1 MAFINLLHNGY
12 QGKLGETVGQKWK
25 NQRTVRTYNPTNNS
39 KSEAQLKQRAIYK
52 QNISEA
58 SIAYSTL
65 IGVSKNTAKGMNIF
79 NLFTSQWSKAK
90 VSTGDSW
97 IKSGIFDR
105 PNIGIDYI
113 RSYSGG
119 EGYFT
124 ACHLPNE
131 VDLKKAKRFTI
142 KGFFCTENA
151 VTHKL
156 EPITDNIKAIGVGI
170 FECDGYGQVTDNG
183 IIIQTKDINREPNKT
198 LFQLTFQFNGKHYAT
213 GIIGYYLDKNPG
225 LYQYKSVDYFWKSPY
240 FS

>member
-65 IGVSKNTAKGMNIF
+65 IGVSKTAAKGMNIF

-90 VSTGDSW
+90 VSTSDSW

-105 PNIGIDYI
+105 PNIEIEYI
-113 RSYSGG
+113 RSYSDGD
-119 EGYFT
+119 EYYT
-124 ACHLPNE
+124 VCHLPKE
-131 VDLKKAKRFTI
+131 VDLKKARRFTI

-151 VTHKL
+151 VTQKL
-156 EPITDNIKAIGVGI
+156 EPITDKIKAIGVGT
-170 FECDGYGQVTDNG
+170 FDCDGYGQVTDNG
-183 IIIQTKDINREPNKT
+183 LIIQSKDINIEPNKT

-213 GIIGYYLDKNPG
+213 SIIGYYIDNIPG
-225 LYQYKSVDYFWKSPY
+225 FYQYKSVDFFLKSPY